1 MEMDLQ
7 VIVPVDLG
15 SGDHQHLARKAV
27 DEGASQ
33 SGRPSTSS
41 PAEKPKEAKGNPSPK
56 ADKRANIYVIQI
68 SDDPTPNDSSETTTP
83 SPLSDRSVRQAFVAK
98 VFLLLSAQLLITA
111 IIIGTFVFCPAFF
124 VIFIAL
130 ACCGNIRREVPAN
143 YILLGLFTVLEG
155 LLLGTVSVFYS
166 AEEVLWATATTTL
179 VTLAITLFALQTKV
193 RITEGIS
200 AVRVCCLCPSVPP
213 DPFAHPAGL
222 CTTTLYLWHFV
233 GLGQWEPQP
242 EMRTGGERV
251 LFSWLPPPQAPLQL
265 DVLLRR
271 IHCLTQSSGLPV
283 LFLPASLGSLMRFP
297 WRHFCRWFPYKHTL
311 PKPHNLSV
319 LRTRL
324 MGGAQ
329 VPESCTV
336 HPAKRHQVCPGSTSE
351 ELGAV
356 TV

>member
-1 MEMDLQ
+1 MGSALFSRAQFRFREASGTLAASGLCDVSPFLCLGVAPIEQTRLYQAPAVLLEMDLQ

-111 IIIGTFVFCPAFF
+111 IIIGTFVFWKALRVWVVTHPWFICALFPAFF

-143 YILLGLFTVLEG
+143 YILLGLF
-155 LLLGTVSVFYS
+155 VSKPS
-166 AEEVLWATATTTL
+166 QH
-179 VTLAITLFALQTKV
+179 LF
-193 RITEGIS
+193 
-200 AVRVCCLCPSVPP
+200 
-213 DPFAHPAGL
+213 
-222 CTTTLYLWHFV
+222 
-233 GLGQWEPQP
+233 
-242 EMRTGGERV
+242 
-251 LFSWLPPPQAPLQL
+251 
-265 DVLLRR
+265 
-271 IHCLTQSSGLPV
+271 
-283 LFLPASLGSLMRFP
+283 
-297 WRHFCRWFPYKHTL
+297 
-311 PKPHNLSV
+311 
-319 LRTRL
+319 
-324 MGGAQ
+324 
-329 VPESCTV
+329 
-336 HPAKRHQVCPGSTSE
+336 
-351 ELGAV
+351 
-356 TV
+356 